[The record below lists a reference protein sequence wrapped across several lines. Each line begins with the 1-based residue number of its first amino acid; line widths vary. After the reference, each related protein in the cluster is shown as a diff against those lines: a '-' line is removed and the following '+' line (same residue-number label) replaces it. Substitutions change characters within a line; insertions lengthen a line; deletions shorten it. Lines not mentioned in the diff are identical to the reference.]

1 LDYLISMKQIQPG
14 IFRQNNKIYTKAT
27 SEEAVYDETFIEEDD
42 VKYRNWQPSRS
53 KAGAAVMK
61 GFNLDLEQDFDV
73 LYLGAASG
81 TTVSH
86 FSDILEEGFVFAVEY
101 SDTVAR
107 DLVEVA
113 EQRDNIAPILD
124 NARQPENYEDLV
136 TEVDLVFQDISQSDQ
151 AEIFIR
157 NCKRFLKDNGVG
169 LLSVKARSISSSK
182 DKEEIFDDVRKKIK
196 AEFEIF
202 DETELDPYEKE
213 HLFIKIKR
221 K

>member
-1 LDYLISMKQIQPG
+1 MKQIQPG
-14 IFRQNNKIYTKAT
+14 IFRQNNKIYTKAA
-27 SEEAVYDETFIEEDD
+27 SEEAVYGETFIEKDG

-61 GFNLDLEQDFDV
+61 DFDLGLKQDFDV

-86 FSDILEEGFVFAVEY
+86 FSDILEDGFVFGVEY
-101 SDTVAR
+101 SDTTAR

-113 EQRDNIAPILD
+113 EQRENIVPILD

-136 TEVDLVFQDISQSDQ
+136 PEVDLVFQDISQSDQ

-157 NCKRFLKDNGVG
+157 NCKKFLKDDGIG
-169 LLSVKARSISSSK
+169 LFSVKAHSISTSRDK
-182 DKEEIFDDVRKKIK
+182 DEIFDEVREKIK
-196 AEFEIF
+196 KEFEVVE
-202 DETELDPYEKE
+202 ETELDPYEKK
-213 HLFIKIKR
+213 HLFMRIKK

>member
-1 LDYLISMKQIQPG
+1 MKQPQPG
-14 IFRQNNKIYTKAT
+14 IFRQNNKIYTKAA
-27 SEEAVYDETFIEEDD
+27 SQEPVYGETFVEEDG

-61 GFNLDLEQDFDV
+61 GFDLGLEQDFNV

-86 FSDILEEGFVFAVEY
+86 FSDILENGFVFAVEY

-107 DLVEVA
+107 DLVKVA
-113 EQRDNIAPILD
+113 EQRENIAPVLD
-124 NARQPENYEDLV
+124 NARQPENYADLV
-136 TEVDLVFQDISQSDQ
+136 PEVDMVFQDISQSDQ

-157 NCKRFLKDNGVG
+157 NSKKFLKDDGIG
-169 LLSVKARSISSSK
+169 LLSVKARSISTSR
-182 DKEEIFDDVRKKIK
+182 DKEEIFEEVRQKIRE
-196 AEFEIF
+196 EFRITEEI
-202 DETELDPYEKE
+202 ELDPYEKE
-213 HLFIKIKR
+213 HLFMKLEK

>member
-1 LDYLISMKQIQPG
+1 MKQIQPG
-14 IFRQNNKIYTKAT
+14 IFRQNNKIYTKAA
-27 SEEAVYDETFIEEDD
+27 SEEAVYGESFINEDG

-53 KAGAAVMK
+53 KAGAAAMK
-61 GFNLDLEQDFDV
+61 GFDLGLEQDFDV

-107 DLVEVA
+107 DLVKVA
-113 EQRDNIAPILD
+113 EQRENIAPILD

-136 TEVDLVFQDISQSDQ
+136 PEVDMVFQDISQSDQ

-157 NCKRFLKDNGVG
+157 NCKEFLKENGVG
-169 LLSVKARSISSSK
+169 LLSVKAHSISTSR
-182 DKEEIFDDVRKKIK
+182 DKEEVFEEVRQKIQE
-196 AEFEIF
+196 EFEIVE
-202 DETELDPYEKE
+202 ETELDPYEKE
-213 HLFIKIKR
+213 HLFLKVKD